1 MKVTI
6 IGTGYVGLV
15 TGACLAEMGNHVLCL
30 DLDAEKI
37 RTLESGRLPIHEP
50 GLLEVVRSN
59 VAGGRL
65 QFTTDVARAVA
76 HGTLQFIA
84 VGTPPDEDG
93 SADLQ
98 YVLAAARNIGQLMT
112 DYKVVIG
119 KSTVPVGTG
128 DKVRAVIAEQL
139 ATRGVDVAFAVVS
152 NPEFLKEGAAV
163 ADFMRPDRVVIGATD
178 ERAILLM
185 RSLYAPFVRNHD
197 RVLVMDMRSAEL
209 TKYAANAM
217 LATRIS
223 FMNGLSQVAEQIG
236 ADIEMVRQGI
246 GSDPRIG
253 MHFLYAGVGYG
264 GSCFPKDVKAL
275 ARSATEA
282 GSPLQLLEAVEAI
295 NERQKRVLVEKIVRR
310 LGEDLHGKTIA
321 LWGLAFKPNT
331 DDMREAPS
339 QAIISELV
347 RRGALIRAYDPVAGR
362 EAMRVLG
369 DVRGLLIVESAAS
382 ALEGADAL
390 AIVTEWKEFRT
401 PDFEAIR
408 TALRTPMVFDG
419 RNLYEPKTMA
429 AFGLEYHCIGRS
441 SRPVAAA

>member
-37 RTLESGRLPIHEP
+37 RMLQSGGLPIHEP
-50 GLLEVVRSN
+50 GLLEVVQRN
-59 VAGGRL
+59 VAGSRL
-65 QFTTDVARAVA
+65 QFTTDVESAVA

-98 YVLAAARNIGQLMT
+98 HVLAAARNIGQLMT
-112 DYKVVIG
+112 DYKVVID

-128 DKVRAVIAEQL
+128 DRVRAVIVEQL
-139 ATRGVDVAFAVVS
+139 ATRGVDVDFAVVS

-163 ADFMRPDRVVIGATD
+163 ADFMRPDRIIIGAA
-178 ERAILLM
+178 EEQAILLM

-197 RVLVMDMRSAEL
+197 RILVMDVRSAEL

-264 GSCFPKDVKAL
+264 GSCLPKDVKAL
-275 ARSATEA
+275 ARSATAA
-282 GSPLQLLEAVEAI
+282 GSPLPLLEAVEAV
-295 NERQKRVLVEKIVRR
+295 NERQKQVLVEKIVRR

-321 LWGLAFKPNT
+321 LWGLVFKPNT

-339 QAIISELV
+339 RAIISALA
-347 RRGALIRAYDPVAGR
+347 RRGALIRAYDPMAIP
-362 EAMRVLG
+362 EARPGLG
-369 DVRGLLIVESAAS
+369 DMRGLLIVDSAAG

-408 TALRTPMVFDG
+408 TALRTPLVFDG

-429 AFGLEYHCIGRS
+429 ALGLEYHCIGRPS
-441 SRPVAAA
+441 WPVAAA